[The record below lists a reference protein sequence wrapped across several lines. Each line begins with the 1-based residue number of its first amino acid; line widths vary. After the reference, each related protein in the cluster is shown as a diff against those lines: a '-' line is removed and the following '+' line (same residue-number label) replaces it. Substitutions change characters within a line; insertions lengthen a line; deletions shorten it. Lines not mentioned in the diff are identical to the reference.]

1 MPIQP
6 GDAAA
11 EVRSLEQKATKE
23 TKLMAVVQHLLCGLR
38 ALLFNR
44 FGTEGREG
52 REEIAR

>member
-44 FGTEGREG
+44 FGTEGRER